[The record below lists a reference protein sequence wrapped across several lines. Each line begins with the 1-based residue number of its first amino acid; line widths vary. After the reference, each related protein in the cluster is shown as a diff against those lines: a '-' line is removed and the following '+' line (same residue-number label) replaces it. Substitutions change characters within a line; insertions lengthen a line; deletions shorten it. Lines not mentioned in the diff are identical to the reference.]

1 MHSRKAVPWVIHAL
15 KIDPEFFLAIY
26 EGRKT
31 SELRSETDRR
41 FGVGDILWLR
51 EMAWQPSNG
60 PGSPRYTGRYCLAEV
75 THVLRGEPWLAPSV
89 ASLSLRLLS
98 DQSLDTVTT
107 RTGHGTA

>member
-1 MHSRKAVPWVIHAL
+1 MIHAL
-15 KIDPEFFLAIY
+15 KIESEFFLALC

-31 SELRSETDRR
+31 NELRSETDRR

-51 EMAWQPSNG
+51 EIAQQPSYD
-60 PGSPRYTGRYCLAEV
+60 PDSPRYTGRHCLAEV

-89 ASLSLRLLS
+89 ASFSLRLLP

>member
-1 MHSRKAVPWVIHAL
+1 MIHAL
-15 KIDPEFFLAIY
+15 KIESEFFLALY

-31 SELRSETDRR
+31 NELRSEAERR
-41 FGVGDILWLR
+41 FAVGDILWLA
-51 EMAWQPSNG
+51 EIAPQPSNG
-60 PGSPRYTGRYCLAEV
+60 PDSPRYTGRHCLAEV

-89 ASLSLRLLS
+89 ASLSLRLLP

>member
-1 MHSRKAVPWVIHAL
+1 MIHAL
-15 KIDPEFFLAIY
+15 KIESEFFLAIS

-51 EMAWQPSNG
+51 EIALQPSNG
-60 PGSPRYTGRYCLAEV
+60 PGSPRYTGRHCLAEV

-89 ASLSLRLLS
+89 ASLSLRLLP
-98 DQSLDTVTT
+98 DQSLDTLTT
-107 RTGHGTA
+107 RSGHGTA